1 MATSDLNLL
10 ETHLQDWRELLILW
24 ATNGTLS
31 RAAQTAL
38 QLEGEPEKLREL
50 VEEWSK
56 GDFRN
61 LPPVVLMPASAM
73 PGAAGAYAIS
83 TGTIYLNGDWLASAS
98 EDRVIAVLTEE
109 LGHYLDG
116 LLNASDTPGD
126 EGDLFAALINRE
138 GLGDAALPAVN
149 SQDDS
154 SIIFLSGQAIQVEN
168 ASTTAVEA
176 LNKLLGRIGITDP
189 GGNYPGEC
197 VSFVK
202 QYARELGFTMG
213 TMGAS
218 PENPIKVAAE
228 NGFRN
233 FNRPGNSLSA
243 AQADKIIYTG
253 TQVPKIGDIIFFDGA
268 TYGHVAVVQNVLDSN
283 RVIVQESNIVGKQGN
298 SRVSLGEI
306 KLNTLG
312 NSANGARGSVMGWL
326 RLKNIAIG
334 GTPSLPPI
342 SNPSLTPITTTQLPL
357 LVGNINGD
365 GQKDIV
371 FRRPNGDIKGVL
383 LDSEG
388 KFNWALRVGSA
399 DKNLP
404 LVGIGD
410 INGDGR
416 DDVVFRDSNGDV
428 TSFRTNSS
436 GAASEYY
443 RVGGADANLPVIGVS
458 DITGDGRAEVIFRAP
473 NGDVNAFRNGADG
486 VAFQYYRV
494 GGAGSDLPV
503 VAIGDIS
510 GDRRSEILFRSAN
523 GDVNAFRMGA
533 DGVATQYYRV
543 GFADP
548 SIKLVGIGDI
558 TGDGRGEV
566 IFRAP
571 NGDVGA
577 FLTGTDGVATLWYVV
592 GWADPSLPIVGIG
605 DTTGDGRSEIF
616 FRQPNGYLGAFR
628 INSSGIADLYYQ
640 TDVADPAAVDFG
652 YSTPTITAGLQTE
665 DQSGLGLRVLE
676 GNSGF
681 STITFDVSVDNAT
694 GDTVFVNYAT
704 ENGTAIAGADYSP
717 VNGTLAFTSGQK
729 VKQVSIQI
737 LGDVLF
743 EPDKS
748 FRFVLSNAVGGSI
761 NNSISEVTI
770 LNDDIA
776 NGPPTALSVSAM
788 AFNENIAAG
797 STVATLATTDPDAGN
812 TFTYSLVSGAG
823 DTDNGAFSISG
834 NQFSIKAS
842 PDFEAKSSYSVRLRS
857 TDQGGLSFERAVIFN
872 VIDVNEPVITLS
884 ISPTSVTEDGTS
896 NLVYTFSRTGATT
909 SALTVNYTVG
919 GTATLGTDYTGIA
932 ATPAVKTVTFAAN
945 SSTAKVTVDPTADT
959 TIEANETVAL
969 TLATGT
975 GYSIGT
981 TAAVVGTIIND
992 DIPTTTTA
1000 ITAVNDNVGLI
1011 QGVVAA
1017 GARTDDTTPTIT
1029 GTISAALAAGET
1041 LRIFNGA
1048 TLLGSAT
1055 VNNTNRTWSY
1065 IPTLPASAGTT
1076 YNITARVAD
1085 AAGNLG
1091 TASSV
1096 RSFIVDTTAPL
1107 ISAGPTATG
1116 ASGISI
1122 TSNENGTAALYKSDG
1137 SSLFLKS
1144 TTANNPVILSL
1155 AAQSSLTTATLQLRD
1170 AVGNSTTAQS
1180 TFIIGTNLTD
1190 SLTGTRAANFLY
1202 GFNGND
1208 TLDGLAGND
1217 TLTGGLGSDT
1227 FRFSSTLNS
1236 TTNRD
1241 RITDFNVTEDR
1252 IQLENAVFTG
1262 LPTTGTLAATAFIIG
1277 SSFTTSAQ
1285 RIRYD
1290 STSGQLLYD
1299 SDGNGISASVNF
1311 ATLTTGLILTNS
1323 QFNIT

>member
-1 MATSDLNLL
+1 MATSDLTLL
-10 ETHLQDWRELLILW
+10 DTLLQDWRELLILW

-50 VEEWSK
+50 VGEWSN

-61 LPPVVLMPASAM
+61 LPPVVLLPASAM

-83 TGTIYLNGDWLASAS
+83 TGTIYLNQDWLASANK
-98 EDRVIAVLTEE
+98 ERVIGVLTEE
-109 LGHYLDG
+109 LGHHLDSF
-116 LLNASDTPGD
+116 LNSKDIPGD
-126 EGDLFAALINRE
+126 EGDLFAVLINRQ
-138 GLGDAALPAVN
+138 GLGDAALLAVN
-149 SQDDS
+149 NQDDS
-154 SIIFLSGQAIQVEN
+154 SIIFLSDQAIQVEN
-168 ASTTAVEA
+168 ASATAVEA
-176 LNKLLGRIGITDP
+176 LNKLLGRVGITDP
-189 GGNYPGEC
+189 LGYYPGEC

-218 PENPIKVAAE
+218 SENPLTGMAE

-243 AQADKIIYTG
+243 AQADKIVYTG
-253 TQVPKIGDIIFFDGA
+253 SQVPQIGDIIFFDGA
-268 TYGHVAVVQNVLDSN
+268 TTGHVAVVQTVIDSN
-283 RVIVQESNIVGKQGN
+283 RVVVQESNIVGRKGN

-306 KLNTLG
+306 RLNALG
-312 NSANGARGSVMGWL
+312 NTANGDRGSVMGWL
-326 RLKNIAIG
+326 RLKNITIG
-334 GTPSLPPI
+334 GNPSLPPI
-342 SNPSLTPITTTQLPL
+342 SNPSLTPTTTTQLPL

-371 FRRPNGDIKGVL
+371 YRRPNGDVKGVL

-399 DKNLP
+399 DKNIP

-416 DDVVFRDSNGDV
+416 EDVVFRAPNGDV

-436 GAASEYY
+436 GAAFEYY
-443 RVGGADANLPVIGVS
+443 RVGGADANLPIIGVS
-458 DITGDGRAEVIFRAP
+458 DISGDGRAEVIFRAP

-510 GDRRSEILFRSAN
+510 GDRRSEILFRAAN

-548 SIKLVGIGDI
+548 SIKLIGIGDI

-577 FLTGTDGVATLWYVV
+577 FLTGTDGVATPWYIV

-704 ENGTAIAGADYSP
+704 ENSTATAGIDYSAASG
-717 VNGTLAFTSGQK
+717 NLAFTSGQK
-729 VKQVSIQI
+729 VKQVSIQLI
-737 LGDVLF
+737 GDSLY

-748 FRFVLSNAVGGSI
+748 FRFVLSNAVGGLI

-788 AFNENIAAG
+788 AFNENIAVG

-812 TFTYSLVSGAG
+812 TFAYSLVSGTG

-834 NQFSIKAS
+834 NQLSIKAS
-842 PDFEAKSSYSVRLRS
+842 PDFEAKSSYSVRVRS
-857 TDQGGLSFERAVIFN
+857 TDQGGLSFERAVTFN
-872 VIDVNEPVITLS
+872 VIDVNEPVIT
-884 ISPTSVTEDGTS
+884 
-896 NLVYTFSRTGATT
+896 
-909 SALTVNYTVG
+909 
-919 GTATLGTDYTGIA
+919 
-932 ATPAVKTVTFAAN
+932 
-945 SSTAKVTVDPTADT
+945 
-959 TIEANETVAL
+959 
-969 TLATGT
+969 
-975 GYSIGT
+975 
-981 TAAVVGTIIND
+981 
-992 DIPTTTTA
+992 
-1000 ITAVNDNVGLI
+1000 
-1011 QGVVAA
+1011 
-1017 GARTDDTTPTIT
+1017 
-1029 GTISAALAAGET
+1029 
-1041 LRIFNGA
+1041 
-1048 TLLGSAT
+1048 
-1055 VNNTNRTWSY
+1055 
-1065 IPTLPASAGTT
+1065 
-1076 YNITARVAD
+1076 
-1085 AAGNLG
+1085 
-1091 TASSV
+1091 
-1096 RSFIVDTTAPL
+1096 
-1107 ISAGPTATG
+1107 
-1116 ASGISI
+1116 
-1122 TSNENGTAALYKSDG
+1122 
-1137 SSLFLKS
+1137 
-1144 TTANNPVILSL
+1144 
-1155 AAQSSLTTATLQLRD
+1155 
-1170 AVGNSTTAQS
+1170 
-1180 TFIIGTNLTD
+1180 
-1190 SLTGTRAANFLY
+1190 
-1202 GFNGND
+1202 
-1208 TLDGLAGND
+1208 
-1217 TLTGGLGSDT
+1217 
-1227 FRFSSTLNS
+1227 
-1236 TTNRD
+1236 
-1241 RITDFNVTEDR
+1241 
-1252 IQLENAVFTG
+1252 
-1262 LPTTGTLAATAFIIG
+1262 
-1277 SSFTTSAQ
+1277 
-1285 RIRYD
+1285 
-1290 STSGQLLYD
+1290 
-1299 SDGNGISASVNF
+1299 
-1311 ATLTTGLILTNS
+1311 
-1323 QFNIT
+1323 